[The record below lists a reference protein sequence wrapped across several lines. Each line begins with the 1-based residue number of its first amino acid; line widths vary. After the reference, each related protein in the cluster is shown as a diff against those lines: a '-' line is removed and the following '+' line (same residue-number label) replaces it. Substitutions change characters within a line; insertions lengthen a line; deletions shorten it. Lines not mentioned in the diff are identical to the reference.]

1 MESRFIEIKKRL
13 KAELIRPFLSLKEVK
28 AKEAI
33 LVFSEPRGGSTWILE
48 LLSTIPNTATLF
60 EPLHSN
66 YGLFLNDE
74 RYEWGT
80 YPDPSIKNEIM
91 QKEWADLLG
100 GNLVNSYVVSRS
112 EVIDYIN
119 CDKLVIKFIMGTPF
133 LPWVSKNIDLKY
145 KPIYLMRHPLAVAK
159 STLENLYKRGEKV
172 LIDHK
177 WVPEGKNFTLFEKN
191 KDIFAKDRPVLHH
204 LIGRWCLNNYFAI
217 KESKNN
223 EVIKV
228 HYEDLLLHPN
238 TVLSNIFKI
247 WNMETPPALFEKV
260 NIPSSSDFRK
270 DFRSDKNDQ
279 LKKWFEGFSNAELE
293 DMEEILKRFEIDVY
307 SMFDILPT
315 IPSNSL
321 VLKNNPVKK
330 V

>member
-1 MESRFIEIKKRL
+1 MESRFKEIKKRL
-13 KAELIRPFLSLKEVK
+13 KAELIRPFLSLKDVK
-28 AKEAI
+28 DKEAI
-33 LVFSEPRGGSTWILE
+33 LVFSEPRGGSTWLLE
-48 LLSTIPNTATLF
+48 LLSTIPQSATLF

-74 RYEWGT
+74 RYEWGI
-80 YPDPSIKNEIM
+80 YPNPEFKNDHM
-91 QKEWADLLG
+91 HKEWTDLLS
-100 GNLVNSYVVSRS
+100 GNLINGYVVSRS

-119 CDKLVIKFIMGTPF
+119 ADKLIIKFIMGTPF
-133 LPWVSKNIDLKY
+133 LPWVSNNLDLKY

-177 WVPEGKNFTLFEKN
+177 WVPEGANFDLYNKN
-191 KDIFAKDRPVLHH
+191 KDIFDEKRPILHH
-204 LIGRWCLNNYFAI
+204 LIGRWCVNNYFAI
-217 KESKNN
+217 QESKNN

-238 TVLSNIFKI
+238 TVITNIFKI
-247 WNMETPPALFEKV
+247 WEMEIPNALFEKV

-270 DFRSDKNDQ
+270 DFRTDKNDQ
-279 LKKWFEGFSNAELE
+279 LKKWFIGFSQTELME
-293 DMEEILKRFEIDVY
+293 MEEILKRFEIDVY

-321 VLKNNPVKK
+321 ILKKK
-330 V
+330 SV

>member
-1 MESRFIEIKKRL
+1 MESRFKEIKKRL
-13 KAELIRPFLSLKEVK
+13 KAELIRPFLSLKDVK

-48 LLSTIPNTATLF
+48 LLSTIPNSATIF

-66 YGLFLNDE
+66 YGLFLNDK

-80 YPDPSIKNEIM
+80 YPDPTRKDEQM
-91 QKEWADLLG
+91 LKEWNDLLS
-100 GNLVNSYVVSRS
+100 GNSINGYVVSRS

-119 CDKLVIKFIMGTPF
+119 SDKLVLKFIMGTPF

-177 WVPEGKNFTLFEKN
+177 WEPEGANYELFQKN
-191 KDIFAKDRPVLHH
+191 KDIFDEERPILHH
-204 LIGRWCLNNYFAI
+204 LIGRWCVNNYFAL
-217 KESKNN
+217 KESNNN

-238 TVLSNIFKI
+238 TVLANIFKI
-247 WNMETPPALFEKV
+247 WKMEIPKALFDKV
-260 NIPSSSDFRK
+260 HIPSSSDFRK
-270 DFRSDKNDQ
+270 DFRSNKDEQ
-279 LKKWFEGFSNAELE
+279 LKKWFEGFSQTELH
-293 DMEEILKRFEIDVY
+293 DMQDILKRFEIDVY
-307 SMFDILPT
+307 SMFDILPI

-321 VLKNNPVKK
+321 VLKNKEL
-330 V
+330 

>member
-1 MESRFIEIKKRL
+1 METRFVEIKKRL
-13 KAELIRPFLSLKEVK
+13 KAELIRPFLSLKEIK

-33 LVFSEPRGGSTWILE
+33 LIFSEPRGGSTWILE
-48 LLSTIPNTATLF
+48 LLSNIPNSATIF

-80 YPDPSIKNEIM
+80 YPDPSIKNE
-91 QKEWADLLG
+91 QLLSEWNNLLS
-100 GNLVNSYVVSRS
+100 GNSINSYVVSRS

-119 CDKLVIKFIMGTPF
+119 SDKLVIKFIMGTPF
-133 LPWVSKNIDLKY
+133 LPWVSKNIQLKY

-159 STLENLYKRGEKV
+159 STLENLYKRGEAV

-177 WVPEGKNFTLFEKN
+177 WIPEGANFDLYEKN
-191 KDIFAKDRPVLHH
+191 KDIFSKDRPVLHH
-204 LIGRWCLNNYFAI
+204 LIGRWCMNNYFAM
-217 KESKNN
+217 KETSNN

-238 TVLSNIFKI
+238 TVIANIFKI
-247 WNMETPPALFEKV
+247 WNMETPPALFEKI

-270 DFRSDKNDQ
+270 DFRADKNEQ
-279 LKKWFEGFSNAELE
+279 LKKWFIGFSNKELE
-293 DMEEILKRFEIDVY
+293 EMDEILKRFEINVY

-321 VLKNNPVKK
+321 ILKNKSANK